1 MLPLP
6 SLLALAALTRL
17 VLPYQVA
24 PHHHVISRR
33 MYGMLC
39 VMYLFVSVVLP
50 LLFTLHPPLSHFM
63 VAYGMRLRAGGWWL
77 EADVAVDGA
86 RWPVDGGWR
95 LVAGG
100 QFLVPAA
107 GCRWMV
113 AGGGVRGMVST
124 GCGHLSHLNS
134 PLAQPLLAARPA
146 TLPLLL
152 CLLSAV

>member
-39 VMYLFVSVVLP
+39 VIYLFVSVVLP
-50 LLFTLHPPLSHFM
+50 LSFFLAPSTLTL
-63 VAYGMRLRAGGWWL
+63 YGGLWHAAAGWW
-77 EADVAVDGA
+77 
-86 RWPVDGGWR
+86 

-100 QFLVPAA
+100 
-107 GCRWMV
+107 
-113 AGGGVRGMVST
+113 
-124 GCGHLSHLNS
+124 
-134 PLAQPLLAARPA
+134 
-146 TLPLLL
+146 
-152 CLLSAV
+152 